1 MNARNQQDRDV
12 VDHASFKES
21 RTARF
26 NLPVRHPGLWRF
38 LLDQLVA
45 PAIRVGRYRDLTTRM
60 LEESTREI
68 GRGQC
73 HE

>member
-1 MNARNQQDRDV
+1 MNAQNQQDRYSTDR
-12 VDHASFKES
+12 ASFKES

-26 NLPVRHPGLWRF
+26 NLPVRHPALWRF

-45 PAIRVGRYRDLTTRM
+45 PAIRMGRYRKLTTQIFEDSM
-60 LEESTREI
+60 REI
-68 GRGQC
+68 DRGHC